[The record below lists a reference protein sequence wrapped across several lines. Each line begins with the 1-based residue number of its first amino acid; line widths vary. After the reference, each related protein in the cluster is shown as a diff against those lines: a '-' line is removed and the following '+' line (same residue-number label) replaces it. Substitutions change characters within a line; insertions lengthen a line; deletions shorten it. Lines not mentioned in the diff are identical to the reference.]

1 MQITTTKEN
10 LASPLSLVMGA
21 ADTRGTVPILGTV
34 LMKATDKGQL
44 SLLCSDTGLL
54 ARTLT
59 PCEVAK
65 TGSIAID
72 VRRFND
78 LIKAVPDKQPI
89 EISVEAKGNGNTL
102 LVKSGRSR
110 FRLPALAAS
119 DYPQMLP
126 AKEERLSITIGARR
140 LADMI
145 SEITASMAD
154 ADLRPFL
161 NGALF
166 SLDREGLWLV
176 STDGHRM
183 SISHEPI
190 AGSDTLVPRN
200 VIIPRKTVLLAKK
213 LLLQGG
219 SVTLTLG
226 SKNVQF
232 LFADGAVL
240 LGNAVDGTYPNWRSV
255 IPATTERVTIS
266 ADRLSNSLAM
276 IAATSDDNEKQTAMK
291 CKVEIAFTK
300 STTTLRRGDTGL
312 CELEST
318 SSTDAP
324 AELAFNITYLSDA
337 VSMIRVISADASI
350 GYSASASAITMRPKD
365 KDYPLAVVMP
375 LRA

>member
-89 EISVEAKGNGNTL
+89 EISVEAKGNTL

-145 SEITASMAD
+145 SDITASMAD

-190 AGSDTLVPRN
+190 VGSDTLVPRN

-266 ADRLSNSLAM
+266 ADRLANSLAM

-300 STTTLRRGDTGL
+300 ATTTLRRGDTGL
-312 CELEST
+312 CELESL

-337 VSMIRVISADASI
+337 EALCSI
-350 GYSASASAITMRPKD
+350 HYRKEFGEITAREACGLID
-365 KDYPLAVVMP
+365 I
-375 LRA
+375 LRG

>member
-89 EISVEAKGNGNTL
+89 EISVEAKGNTL

-183 SISHEPI
+183 SVSHEPI

-219 SVTLTLG
+219 TVTLTLG

-266 ADRLSNSLAM
+266 ADRLANSLAM

-300 STTTLRRGDTGL
+300 TTTTLRRGDTGL

-324 AELAFNITYLSDA
+324 AELAFNIAYLSDA
-337 VSMIRVISADASI
+337 VSMIRSIGDDASI

-365 KDYPLAVVMP
+365 KEYPLAVVMP

>member
-89 EISVEAKGNGNTL
+89 EISVEAKGNTL

-145 SEITASMAD
+145 SDITASMAD

-183 SISHEPI
+183 SVSHEPI

-219 SVTLTLG
+219 TVTLTLG

-266 ADRLSNSLAM
+266 ADRLANSLAM

-300 STTTLRRGDTGL
+300 TTTTLRRGDTGL

-324 AELAFNITYLSDA
+324 AELAFNIAYLSDA
-337 VSMIRVISADASI
+337 VSMIRSIGDDASI

-365 KDYPLAVVMP
+365 KEYPLAVVMP

>member
-89 EISVEAKGNGNTL
+89 EISVEAKGTGNTL

-183 SISHEPI
+183 SVSHEPI

-219 SVTLTLG
+219 TVTLTLG

-266 ADRLSNSLAM
+266 ADRLANSLAM

-300 STTTLRRGDTGL
+300 TTTTLRRGDTGL

-324 AELAFNITYLSDA
+324 AELAFNIAYLSDA
-337 VSMIRVISADASI
+337 VSMIRSIGDDASI

-365 KDYPLAVVMP
+365 KEYPLAVVMP

>member
-89 EISVEAKGNGNTL
+89 EISVEAKGNTL

-183 SISHEPI
+183 SVSHEPI

>member
-89 EISVEAKGNGNTL
+89 EISVEAKGNTL

-183 SISHEPI
+183 SVSHEPI

-219 SVTLTLG
+219 TVTLTLG

-324 AELAFNITYLSDA
+324 AELAFNIAYLSDA

>member
-89 EISVEAKGNGNTL
+89 EISVEAKGNTL

-145 SEITASMAD
+145 SDITASMAD

-190 AGSDTLVPRN
+190 VGSDTLVPRN

-300 STTTLRRGDTGL
+300 ATTTLRRGDTGL
-312 CELEST
+312 CELESL

-337 VSMIRVISADASI
+337 VSMIRSISDEASI
-350 GYSASASAITMRPKD
+350 GYSPSAAAITMRPKD

>member
-89 EISVEAKGNGNTL
+89 EISVEAKGNTL

-324 AELAFNITYLSDA
+324 AELAFNIAYLSDA
-337 VSMIRVISADASI
+337 VSMIRVMSADASI

>member
-89 EISVEAKGNGNTL
+89 EISVEAKGNTL

-145 SEITASMAD
+145 SDITASMAD

-190 AGSDTLVPRN
+190 VGSDTLVPRN

-266 ADRLSNSLAM
+266 AERLSNSLAM
-276 IAATSDDNEKQTAMK
+276 IDVVAESETPMLAM
-291 CKVEIAFTK
+291 A
-300 STTTLRRGDTGL
+300 
-312 CELEST
+312 
-318 SSTDAP
+318 
-324 AELAFNITYLSDA
+324 
-337 VSMIRVISADASI
+337 
-350 GYSASASAITMRPKD
+350 ASAKKKGEED
-365 KDYPLAVVMP
+365 KVFGALAKQQDEDPTILV
-375 LRA
+375 